1 MATFTNMATLTYNGT
16 TVNSNIVTGEI
27 QEVLSAVKTAV
38 RDIYAAGEDVTY
50 VVSIVNS
57 GTIPF
62 ADLTVPDNLGAYAV
76 GENTVYPLTYAED
89 SVRYYVNGVLQAAP
103 AVTAGPPLVITGISV
118 PAGGN
123 ALIIYEADVN
133 SFAPLGEDGTVVN
146 RVEVTGGGLAN
157 PVVAEETVTARVRAD
172 VTITKALNPVVV
184 PENGQLTYTFTIQ
197 NFGNEAVVAT
207 DDAVLTDT
215 FDPILED
222 IAVTYNGEVWVEGVN
237 YPYDESTGA
246 FTTLPGQIT
255 VSAATFTQNEDGTW
269 TVTPG
274 AATLVVTGTI

>member
-1 MATFTNMATLTYNGT
+1 MRKVISLLLVMMLAVSTMVVMPAMAEGKTIITAIAGDPEQMDPSL
-16 TVNSNIVTGEI
+16 NSYSRSSK
-27 QEVLSAVKTAV
+27 VLQNLFKGLYKLDA
-38 RDIYAAGEDVTY
+38 DGHTY
-50 VVSIVNS
+50 V
-57 GTIPF
+57 P
-62 ADLTVPDNLGAYAV
+62 AM
-76 GENTVYPLTYAED
+76 AE
-89 SVRYYVNGVLQAAP
+89 SVD
-103 AVTAGPPLVITGISV
+103 IS
-118 PAGGN
+118 
-123 ALIIYEADVN
+123 D
-133 SFAPLGEDGTVVN
+133 D
-146 RVEVTGGGLAN
+146 
-157 PVVAEETVTARVRAD
+157 
-172 VTITKALNPVVV
+172 
-184 PENGQLTYTFTIQ
+184 QLTYTFTIQ

-237 YPYDESTGA
+237 YTYDESTGV